1 MHTPVNPIFT
11 IILLKWGVRG
21 SSLHGIVFVMDKH
34 NVNECH
40 TGEFYTFSYS
50 YSLLEFEYKIQ
61 ETSSVNSNPGFPK
74 RLISFGYK
82 QVNLYL
88 QMKVSGIQF
97 SKKTEDM

>member
-1 MHTPVNPIFT
+1 MKCQEPFFQS
-11 IILLKWGVRG
+11 RG
-21 SSLHGIVFVMDKH
+21 K
-34 NVNECH
+34 CH

-74 RLISFGYK
+74 RLISFGNK

-88 QMKVSGIQF
+88 QNEVTGVQF

>member
-1 MHTPVNPIFT
+1 MIEN
-11 IILLKWGVRG
+11 K
-21 SSLHGIVFVMDKH
+21 
-34 NVNECH
+34 CH

-61 ETSSVNSNPGFPK
+61 ETSSVNSNPGLPK

-88 QMKVSGIQF
+88 HNE
-97 SKKTEDM
+97 SKRDPVFREN